1 MTEECQH
8 TTKDKEE
15 LLIEDIRGELR
26 SKFKLETEYIDD
38 GKLGIEEFNGYVNT
52 EIKYEDMESL
62 GESLCDWLR
71 QRHDNDFDYE
81 LLSYGYELTIIIL

>member
-8 TTKDKEE
+8 TTKEEIIINNIQEE
-15 LLIEDIRGELR
+15 LRN
-26 SKFKLETEYIDD
+26 KFSIETEYIGD
-38 GKLGIEEFNGYVNT
+38 GKLGIEEFNNYINT

-81 LLSYGYELTIIIL
+81 LLSYGHELTIIIL

>member
-1 MTEECQH
+1 MTEERQ
-8 TTKDKEE
+8 TTKEEIIINNIQEE
-15 LLIEDIRGELR
+15 LRN
-26 SKFKLETEYIDD
+26 KFSIETEYIGN

-81 LLSYGYELTIIIL
+81 LLSYGHELTIIIL

>member
-1 MTEECQH
+1 MTEEDQ
-8 TTKDKEE
+8 TTKEE
-15 LLIEDIRGELR
+15 LLIDTIQEELR
-26 SKFKLETEYIDD
+26 SKFKLETEYIGD
-38 GKLGIEEFNGYVNT
+38 GKLGIEEFNGYINA

-81 LLSYGYELTIIIL
+81 LLSYGHELTIILL